1 MAGSGTFAEII
12 DGDVFKYHAQGQWN
26 KSSSGKFVPII
37 NPTTRKIHFK
47 VQDNNTPISK
57 IMGQDSTVE
66 KSRVASQGRCNT
78 EGAQS
83 ALFRRLQSQLRM
95 LSLKSGDLV
104 SYCAEEGV
112 GILGEGEFLISDGF
126 RGNERTKYCLTSKIP
141 LGVVLAIPPF
151 NYPVNLAI
159 SKVAPAL
166 IAGNSIVLKPPT
178 QGSAAALHMVH
189 CFHLV
194 GFPEG
199 LISCVTGKGSEIGDF
214 LTMHRGIC
222 GQRCTTIKVALVMES
237 VANTLVMKINDR
249 IAKLTVGLPKIDT
262 DVTPVVTKSS
272 ANFIK
277 GLVMDAKEKGA
288 TLCQEYIWE
297 GNLI

>member
-47 VQDNNTPISK
+47 VQ
-57 IMGQDSTVE
+57 
-66 KSRVASQGRCNT
+66 
-78 EGAQS
+78 
-83 ALFRRLQSQLRM
+83 
-95 LSLKSGDLV
+95 GDLV

-112 GILGEGEFLISDGF
+112 GILGEGEFLISDSF

-151 NYPVNLAI
+151 NYPVNLAV

-214 LTMHRGIC
+214 LTMHRGIWC
-222 GQRCTTIKVALVMES
+222 GLKDSGIGSQGITNSINMMTKVKTTV
-237 VANTLVMKINDR
+237 IN
-249 IAKLTVGLPKIDT
+249 LPAPSYT
-262 DVTPVVTKSS
+262 M
-272 ANFIK
+272 
-277 GLVMDAKEKGA
+277 G
-288 TLCQEYIWE
+288 
-297 GNLI
+297 